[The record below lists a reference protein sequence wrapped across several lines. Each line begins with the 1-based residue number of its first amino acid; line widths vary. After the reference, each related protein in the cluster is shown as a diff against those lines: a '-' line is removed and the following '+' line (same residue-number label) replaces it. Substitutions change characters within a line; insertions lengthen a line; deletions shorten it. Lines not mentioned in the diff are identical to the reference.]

1 MPPCLAFHSPFSIP
15 PTSSLSFSPSGPPFA
30 HLQSLCLTCT
40 VPCHLSIQLCNPL
53 RLSLCCHQT
62 THTNKHFS
70 KSAHEERI
78 TPLHAQ
84 AAIAINMWKTC
95 LANLASLTAL
105 AHASYYDEAEAQWN
119 LNVNKNAA
127 NPLEYSAPHWPA
139 SFAHHPSPDNWRFPF
154 YSFFLDRFVNGD
166 PTNDNANGTNWEQDY
181 KQTQLR
187 HGGDIAGVQDSLDY
201 LQGLGIRGIYLV
213 GSAMINLP
221 WEADGY
227 SPTDHT
233 ILDHHLGNIEDWRTV
248 IQEIHRRGMYV
259 ILDNTMATM
268 SNLLGFE
275 GYFNTSADWSFKEHK
290 TQYTSTNVYR
300 DFYIGNEYHDVCPY
314 DFPRFWDQG
323 GHQIIDNN
331 TNAMVG
337 CMDSEFDQFGDVGA
351 FGVYPEWQKQLSKF
365 NGVQDRLREW
375 RPQVLDKINHFS
387 CMMIK
392 GLDIDGFRID
402 KAMQVTVD
410 AQGNWSHFQRE
421 CASSVGKNNFFIPG
435 EIVNGNA
442 DGSIYLGRGKEPA
455 MQVYNTTKAMTSND
469 TEYIRENGQQALDA
483 GAFHYSTYRALMR
496 FLGLDGNLLAANDA
510 PVNFPDQWQT
520 FVQTNDLNNAYTG
533 RFDPRHMYGVSNHDV
548 LRWPGMIN
556 GTERQLLGDFVI
568 SLLMPGIP
576 MVSWGEE
583 QAFYVLDNT
592 ASNYIFGRQPMSS
605 AQAWQM
611 HGCYKVGNTNL
622 NNWPVNSSLTGCQ
635 DDSVSLDH
643 RDSTHPVYTVLKQM
657 FEMRSK
663 YPVLTDGFEVRQLSN
678 QTFNYTLPGS
688 FGTPTETGLWSVL
701 RGRVEAIQDL
711 SGEGI
716 FGNQGVWLLYSNY
729 NGSRVY
735 ESDCNGDDA
744 IISPFDANTTV
755 KNLFYPFDEWTL
767 DESALTLNIE
777 GSTNP
782 NGCLSQLN
790 MTKYGFKAFVP
801 MANWSAPSP
810 VITRFSPGHDARILS
825 NASDSEPSS
834 VNVELRF
841 SAEMNCASLAQALS
855 INSTTGEGQTGSID
869 TDNIDCAV
877 MEPEFEAYY
886 YGPSPSIWRA
896 RFSLTNLYD
905 GIHRISVNNVTSES
919 GDAFT
924 NSVDNFMIRIGK
936 SDNPMVFPATANYS
950 TSLLYKDDT
959 SSKRDVSITTSGLMV
974 DHKAPGADKWRYSL
988 SFGAVW
994 SDWYDYTPGNAS
1006 LPLQTW
1012 RGNKP
1017 EQKWTGDHVQVQY
1030 WSRLAGSS
1038 GHVVEGDL
1046 AGSDTIPRRF
1056 PHLFLHGSYNQ
1067 YGFDDGLPN
1076 TMFQLDNG
1084 TWAFDFMTEWPSQF
1098 QVNVWGMA
1106 ANGEPDVSF
1115 AFGDVDNDTVLDR
1128 ISPVSLQK
1136 AVVNITNLGP
1146 PAPSLAWR
1154 ILFNDADF
1162 RYYLVPVGNRY
1173 TQLALWL
1180 LLGLVPLATA
1190 AVGVWAYMHFFYG
1203 VKFNQIGL
1211 SEKRSILPIA
1221 AVGKIFNRDKM
1232 NEKDGN
1238 SETAIPPPPTGSSPD
1253 LSQTGVVRSAGFG
1266 AGATIDSK
1274 RRTVLIATME
1284 YDISDWNLKIK
1295 IGGLGVMAQLMGK
1308 NLEHQDLIWVVPCA
1322 GGLDYPVDTP
1332 GLPIDV
1338 TILGRTYEV
1347 QVQYH
1352 KLNNITYMLLDA
1364 PVFRRQN
1371 AKEPYPARMD
1381 DLDSAIYYSAWNQCI
1396 AEAMRRF
1403 PIDLYHINDYH
1414 GTVAPLYLLP
1424 DTIPCALSLHNAEFQ
1439 GLWPMRNPR
1448 EVEEICSVFNLP
1460 QTVVQRYVQF
1470 GEVFNLLHAGASI
1483 LRIHQKGFGAVG
1495 VSKKYGKRS
1504 WARYPIFWG
1513 LRKIGALPNPDPTD
1527 IAEWDKKLTAPD
1539 EVEIDQVFESGRAGL
1554 KRQAQEWAGLDQR
1567 ADADLFVFVGRWS
1580 MQKGID
1586 LIADVFPA
1594 ILEQYEHVQLL
1605 CVGPTIDLYGKFAAL
1620 KLEKMMQKYPG
1631 RVYSKPEF
1639 TALPPYIFSG
1649 AEFALI
1655 PSRDEPF
1662 GLVAVEFGRKGAL
1675 GVGSR
1680 VGGLGQMPGW
1690 WYTIESSTTKHQMHQ
1705 FKMAIAGALKSD
1717 YETRATMRARS
1728 AKQRFPVAQWK
1739 EDLEILQS
1747 TCIKIHKKRMEHIT
1761 ARRMGLEDKSGTS
1774 SGWNTPGW
1782 MTPRSGWATPTG
1794 SRPNTRPSSP
1804 NRSGTSTP
1812 AGSRRPSLSLGM
1824 RHGPGHIPGT
1834 PSTPSE
1840 RSGQSQSVNNSRRNS
1855 FDDQDPRQR
1864 LSSIQDEQYISPEAA
1879 EESKRR
1885 SQLGTMTNE
1894 FNFALR
1900 DGTIHNNPS
1909 PPDAT
1914 YFSPV
1919 TPSGLDTP
1927 NGQSF
1932 PFLARPHTP
1941 VRDDSSSVPQTPLS
1955 TEKVMDEKKKDQ
1967 PQELTP
1973 FFTDPT
1979 GLYYKTFEKKL
1990 ETLNGKNSEGL
2001 LCIEEY
2007 LEKSEKQWFH
2017 RLHEAKMSRNNTPSA
2032 SRVATPAG
2040 SIYEGVDTDESLA
2053 QFLLPDNYQAPTG
2066 LRRLL
2071 VYKLGDWPVYTLLLA
2086 LGQILAAN
2094 SYQITLIS
2102 GQVGQTAG
2110 QLYAIACIYL
2120 GTTLIW
2126 WYLFRRLAAY
2136 WVMSLPWA
2144 FYGLAFWLLAFAPY
2158 GSSTL
2163 SRGWVQNVATGFYAA
2178 ASSSGSLFF
2187 AQNFGSLGSAPVK
2200 DWAFRACAI
2209 QGTQQLYVVGL
2220 WAWGNKL
2227 STMNSNGSSTSL
2239 GWKMT
2244 AIGIPIALFLWAV
2257 GLVLFFGLPDFY
2269 RQKPGAVPDFYSS
2282 IFRRKIIVWFL
2293 VAVFVQNIFL
2303 SAPFGRNWSYLW
2315 SSKHAPG
2322 WSIFLL
2328 IILFFVVVWAGVLFF
2343 FGHLSTTHSWIIPI
2357 FAIGLGAPRWC
2368 QILWSCS
2375 NIGQYLPWAG
2385 GPVAS
2390 AILGRMLWCWLGVLD
2405 SIQGIGFGMILLQT
2419 MVRFHCSFV
2428 LMAGQCIGAIATII
2442 ARADGL
2448 NSTGP
2453 GPTFPNFAGG
2463 WSDGLSQ
2470 PWFWICLLFQLGICV
2485 GFFTFFRKEQLTK
2498 P

>member
-1 MPPCLAFHSPFSIP
+1 MFLRTCIFTLVSLAAL
-15 PTSSLSFSPSGPPFA
+15 SS
-30 HLQSLCLTCT
+30 
-40 VPCHLSIQLCNPL
+40 
-53 RLSLCCHQT
+53 
-62 THTNKHFS
+62 
-70 KSAHEERI
+70 
-78 TPLHAQ
+78 
-84 AAIAINMWKTC
+84 
-95 LANLASLTAL
+95 
-105 AHASYYDEAEAQWN
+105 ASYYDAREEEWN
-119 LNVNKNAA
+119 LNVNENAA
-127 NPLEYSAPHWPA
+127 TPLEYSVPDWP
-139 SFAHHPSPDNWRFPF
+139 SGFSHQPSPENWRFPF
-154 YSFFLDRFVNGD
+154 YSFFLDRFINGD
-166 PTNDNANGTNWEQDY
+166 PTNDNANGTSWEHDY
-181 KQTQLR
+181 KQTGLR
-187 HGGDIAGVQDSLDY
+187 HGGDIKGLEDSLDY
-201 LQGLGIRGIYLV
+201 LHGLGIRGLYLV
-213 GSAMINLP
+213 GSAMLNHP

-227 SPTDHT
+227 SPYDHT
-233 ILDHHLGNIEDWRTV
+233 ILDHHLGNITQWRTA
-248 IQEIHRRGMYV
+248 IQAIHDKGMYV

-268 SNLLGFE
+268 SNLFGFE
-275 GYFNTSADWSFKEHK
+275 GYLNTSAEFQFNEHK
-290 TQYTSTNVYR
+290 MQYTSHTEYR
-300 DFYIGNEYHDVCPY
+300 DFYISNEFHEECPY

-323 GHQIIDNN
+323 GNQIIDNN
-331 TNAMVG
+331 TKAMVG

-375 RPQVLDKINHFS
+375 RPQVLDKINHFA
-387 CMMIK
+387 CMMIQ

-410 AQGNWSHFQRE
+410 AQGNWSKFQRE
-421 CASSVGKNNFFIPG
+421 CAAEVGKNNFFIPG

-442 DGSIYLGRGKEPA
+442 DASIYLGRGKEPK
-455 MQVYNTTKAMTSND
+455 MQVYNATEAMSSND
-469 TEYIRENGQQALDA
+469 TEYIRDPGHQALDA

-510 PVNFPDQWQT
+510 PVNFADQWKT
-520 FVQTNDLNNAYTG
+520 FVQTNDLMNANTG
-533 RFDPRHMYGVSNHDV
+533 KFDPRHMYGVSNHDV
-548 LRWPGMIN
+548 LRWPGMTN

-576 MVSWGEE
+576 IVTWGEE

-622 NNWPVNSSLTGCQ
+622 NNWPVNSSLVGCQ
-635 DDSVSLDH
+635 DDGVSLDH

-657 FEMRSK
+657 FELRNR
-663 YPVLTDGFEVRQLSN
+663 YPVLQDGWNLQQLSN
-678 QTFNYTLPGS
+678 MTFNYTLPGS
-688 FGTPTETGLWSVL
+688 FGVPTETGLWSVL
-701 RGRVEAIQDL
+701 RGRNEDLQDFT
-711 SGEGI
+711 GEGM
-716 FGNQGVWLLYSNY
+716 FENQGIWLLYSNY
-729 NGSRVY
+729 NGSDKTY
-735 ESDCNGDDA
+735 EGDCSGDDA
-744 IISPFDANTTV
+744 IIAPFDSGTTV

-767 DESALTLNIE
+767 EDSAVSLGIE
-777 GSTNP
+777 GSTSP
-782 NGCLSQLN
+782 NGCVPQMN

-801 MANWSAPSP
+801 VENWTAPSP
-810 VITRFSPGHDARILS
+810 VLTKFLPGHDARILS
-825 NASDSEPSS
+825 NATDSQPTTQEI
-834 VNVELRF
+834 ELRF
-841 SAEMNCASLAQALS
+841 SQEMDCDALGDALS
-855 INSTTGEGQTGSID
+855 INSTTDSGKQGAID
-869 TDNIDCAV
+869 VSSLDCLTID
-877 MEPEFEAYY
+877 PQYEAYY

-896 RFSLTNLYD
+896 RVTLTDLYD
-905 GIHRISVNNVTSES
+905 GIHRINVNNASSASGNTS
-919 GDAFT
+919 T
-924 NSVDNFMIRIGK
+924 NSNDHFMIRLGK
-936 SDNPMVFPATANYS
+936 EINPMVFPFTANYS
-950 TSLLYKDDT
+950 STLLYPDISAD
-959 SSKRDVSITTSGLMV
+959 KRDVEITTSGFMLNQR
-974 DHKAPGADKWRYSL
+974 APGADKWRFSM

-994 SDWYDYTPGNAS
+994 SDWYDYVPGNVS
-1006 LPLQTW
+1006 LPSQTW
-1012 RGNKP
+1012 TGHSDY
-1017 EQKWTGDHVQVQY
+1017 QKWTGDHVQVQY

-1038 GHVVEGDL
+1038 AHVIEGDL
-1046 AGSDTIPRRF
+1046 VGTNDIPRRF
-1056 PHLFLHGSYNQ
+1056 PHLFLHGSFNQ
-1067 YGFDDGLPN
+1067 YGYASGLSN
-1076 TMFQLDNG
+1076 TMEQLDNG
-1084 TWAFDFMTEWPSQF
+1084 TWKFDFLTEWPSQF

-1106 ANGEPDVSF
+1106 ANGQPDVSF
-1115 AFGDVDNDTVLDR
+1115 AMGDVDNDTVLDR

-1146 PAPSLAWR
+1146 ESPYLAWK
-1154 ILFNDADF
+1154 ILFNDADY
-1162 RYYLVPVGNRY
+1162 RYYLVPVGSRY
-1173 TQLALWL
+1173 EQLAFWL
-1180 LLGLVPLATA
+1180 LLALVPVMTA
-1190 AVGVWAYMHFFYG
+1190 VAGIWAYMHFFYG

-1211 SEKRSILPIA
+1211 SEKKSVFPA
-1221 AVGKIFNRDKM
+1221 AVGKVFHR
-1232 NEKDGN
+1232 EKHEDSD
-1238 SETAIPPPPTGSSPD
+1238 SELSAPLPPATPNADNAGGSVVLATGI
-1253 LSQTGVVRSAGFG
+1253 GAVVEQ
-1266 AGATIDSK
+1266 K

-1284 YDISDWNLKIK
+1284 YDISDWAIKVK

-1322 GGLDYPVDTP
+1322 GGVEYPVDTP

-1347 QVQYH
+1347 QTQYH

-1364 PVFRRQN
+1364 PVFRRQST
-1371 AKEPYPARMD
+1371 KEPYPARMD

-1424 DTIPCALSLHNAEFQ
+1424 DTIPCCLSLHNAEFQ

-1513 LRKIGALPNPDPTD
+1513 LKKIGALPNPDPSD
-1527 IAEWDKKLTAPD
+1527 VAEWDKKLANPEDIKVD
-1539 EVEIDQVFESGRAGL
+1539 EVFESARAGL
-1554 KRQAQEWAGLDQR
+1554 KRQAQEWAGLEQR

-1594 ILEQYEHVQLL
+1594 ILEQNEHVQLL

-1620 KLEKMMQKYPG
+1620 KLATMMEKYPG

-1639 TALPPYIFSG
+1639 TALPPFIFSG

-1690 WYTIESSTTKHQMHQ
+1690 WYTVESSTTRHQMHQ

-1739 EDLEILQS
+1739 EDLEILQGTS
-1747 TCIKIHKKRMEHIT
+1747 IKIHQRVMDRISAK
-1761 ARRMGLEDKSGTS
+1761 RMGLEDKSGS
-1774 SGWNTPGW
+1774 STGWNTPGW

-1804 NRSGTSTP
+1804 TRSGTTTP
-1812 AGSRRPSLSLGM
+1812 TGTTPNALSLGL
-1824 RHGPGHIPGT
+1824 RHGPGHTSPQNSSSSRSNSSSR
-1834 PSTPSE
+1834 PSA
-1840 RSGQSQSVNNSRRNS
+1840 SRRNS
-1855 FDDQDPRQR
+1855 VEDQHGERR
-1864 LSSIQDEQYISPEAA
+1864 HMGGNGDEAYISSQAA
-1879 EESKRR
+1879 EELKRR
-1885 SQLGTMTNE
+1885 SQLGTGLNE
-1894 FNFALR
+1894 LNFGLR
-1900 DGTIHNNPS
+1900 DGTRNNHPS
-1909 PPDAT
+1909 PPERT
-1914 YFSPV
+1914 HNPYFPAG
-1919 TPSGLDTP
+1919 TPLTP
-1927 NGQSF
+1927 GADSVEGQQF
-1932 PFLARPHTP
+1932 PFLSRPHTP
-1941 VRDDSSSVPQTPLS
+1941 MRQDAPSIPQTPLS
-1955 TEKVMDEKKKDQ
+1955 TEMVMDEKKDQ
-1967 PQELTP
+1967 PQELMP

-1990 ETLNGKNSEGL
+1990 DTLNGKNSESA

-2017 RLHEAKMSRNNTPSA
+2017 RLHEAKMSRSNTPNA
-2032 SRVATPAG
+2032 SKAATPAG
-2040 SIYEGVDTDESLA
+2040 SIYEGVETDEGLG
-2053 QFLLPDNYQAPTG
+2053 QFLLPANYKAPTG
-2066 LRRLL
+2066 IRRLML
-2071 VYKLGDWPVYTLLLA
+2071 SKLGDWPVYSLLLA

-2110 QLYAIACIYL
+2110 QLYTIACIYL
-2120 GTTLIW
+2120 ATTIIW
-2126 WYLFRRLAAY
+2126 WLLFRRLAAV
-2136 WVMSLPWA
+2136 WCLSLPWI
-2144 FYGLAFWLLAFAPY
+2144 FYGMAFWLLAFAPF
-2158 GSSTL
+2158 GQTASA
-2163 SRGWVQNVATGFYAA
+2163 RGWVQNVATGMYAI

-2227 STMNSNGSSTSL
+2227 TNQNSNGASTSL
-2239 GWKMT
+2239 GYKMT

-2257 GLVLFFGLPDFY
+2257 GIILFLGLPDFY

-2293 VAVFVQNIFL
+2293 ATVFVQNIFL

-2315 SSKHAPG
+2315 SSNHAPG
-2322 WSIFLL
+2322 WAIFLL
-2328 IILFFVVVWAGVLFF
+2328 IILFFVVVWAGILFY

-2368 QILWSCS
+2368 QILWATSD
-2375 NIGQYLPWAG
+2375 IGQYLPWAG

-2390 AILGRMLWCWLGVLD
+2390 AILGRSLWLWLGVLD

-2448 NSTGP
+2448 NSVGP

-2463 WSDGLSQ
+2463 WSDGLSE
-2470 PWFWICLLFQLGICV
+2470 PWFWVCLIFQLAICV